1 MLYIYLCEDNAKQ
14 RAFIEDIIHKIIL
27 FEDFELSFACS
38 TDNPH
43 TILEQMNTIA
53 GSGIYFL
60 DIDLHSDMNGLLLAQ
75 KIRQKDP
82 RGFII
87 FITTHSEMSY
97 MTFTYKVEALDFII
111 KDKPN
116 ELHTRIHQCILDAY
130 YKYKSPQNSI
140 HKNFTCF
147 SGEKE
152 YCILLDDILFFE
164 TSLNAHKLLLH
175 EFDKIIEFTGKLS
188 EIEKELPDVFYR
200 LHRSFLINKKH
211 IKEIDMKNRLVTMSN
226 GEVCIASLNS
236 LKGLKQK

>member
-1 MLYIYLCEDNAKQ
+1 MLYIFLCEDSKKQ
-14 RAFIEDIIHKIIL
+14 REFIEVIINKIIL
-27 FEDFELSFACS
+27 FEDFELCLACS

-43 TILEQMNTIA
+43 TILEQMDDVSD
-53 GSGIYFL
+53 SGIYFL

-82 RGFII
+82 RGFIV

-116 ELHTRIHQCILDAY
+116 ELHARIHQCILDAY

-152 YCILLDDILFFE
+152 YCVPLENILFFE
-164 TSLNAHKLLLH
+164 TSLNAHKILLH
-175 EFDKIIEFTGKLS
+175 EYDKTIEFTGKLT
-188 EIEKELPDVFYR
+188 EIEKKLPDEFHR
-200 LHRSFLINKKH
+200 IHRSFLVNKKH
-211 IKEIDMKNRLVTMSN
+211 IKEIDLKNRLVTMSN

-236 LKGLKQK
+236 LRRLKQK